1 MDKITLSRTKR
12 LTISAMVI
20 ALYVVVMLA
29 TENFSFGAYQFRVA
43 TALYSLTYFFPFLVL
58 PLGIA
63 NGLSNVMGGMP
74 IDIIG
79 GFAAGIVT
87 AGLNAL
93 IGKKNWHFALT
104 ALPIALV
111 PSLLVPIWLSFY
123 TGVPYGVLFVSLVVG
138 QSAAGVVG
146 AIVVGVLRD
155 KVKHM
160 V

>member
-1 MDKITLSRTKR
+1 MDTSTLSKTKK

-20 ALYVVVMLA
+20 AVYVVLMLA

-79 GFAAGIVT
+79 GFAAGILT
-87 AGLNAL
+87 AGCNCL
-93 IGKKNWHFALT
+93 IGKKKWHFALV
-104 ALPIALV
+104 ALPIALI

-123 TGVPYGVLFVSLVVG
+123 TGIPYGALFVSLVVG
-138 QSAAGVVG
+138 QSGAGVVG
-146 AIVVGVLRD
+146 AVLTGILKDKIKHIV
-155 KVKHM
+155 
-160 V
+160 